1 MATSEDWKENPYIIG
16 RPIYEPEYFF
26 GREELF
32 QFIQDNLNKSAKVIL
47 LHGQRRIGKSSV
59 LCQIPNFV
67 HLEKFVFVSL
77 SLEGKSQKPLS
88 EVLHELA
95 RDIIDHLGL
104 PKDKV
109 TLPTKSELE
118 KQSQVF
124 ADDFLPQIYQVLGGK
139 NLVLLLD
146 EFDVLGDCNPDTAAN
161 HFFPYLQ
168 SIVYQQP
175 ELFIIPVVGRR
186 LTDMPTLLGL
196 FREAPR
202 HEIGLL
208 DRRGAERLI
217 IEPAKG
223 VLEYNSEVIDAILA
237 LSAGHPYFTQVIC
250 FALFANAREEQRWQV
265 TRADVESIVDKA
277 IEIGEGGLAWFRD
290 GLPIPE
296 RVFFSAVA
304 EAQQERLASS
314 TKDGTSDGGVVG
326 GEALNLL
333 KQFGGTLE
341 GGVVE
346 GEALN
351 LLKQFGVI
359 LTEPLRRAEEQL
371 LEWNFLQHLG
381 LAGNPLPLKLNTYK
395 VAVELVRRWL
405 VKRYSLR
412 REIFELEN
420 LDQRVHHLYEVAALM
435 RQRGDTLNAIRFY
448 KQALTAN
455 PNHFSVLFDLAEAY
469 LDVQEFDQAV
479 ELNERAYK
487 VDSIRT
493 KEGFIQ
499 SLLLSGRG
507 LMLQGKFELGREQ
520 FSQVLLLQPNNQLV
534 KFIVEELRPKY
545 TSEINSQMFLLYLE
559 QAVKLSDD
567 QKVIIEAQINAW
579 TEYQRKLEKYRD
591 FLLQATHQEEPLSL
605 NTRSKLDALPR
616 ELRLKGEDVIKIR
629 KQFIPQLEAAL
640 EKSKSRYRQ
649 EVESF
654 VIDGN
659 ISPIA
664 RRILNVMRNQLEL
677 LPEEANEIEREI
689 LKPYQDNQRKFEEY
703 LQVFTQA
710 IEQEFPLSE
719 SSRNEL
725 KQLQAVLQIG
735 DKEVFI
741 IEATVEIQSLLK
753 QLAEEYSDQSAD
765 VRLWVLSK
773 RIQQEIKQNPTLKGK
788 LLSAIKLG
796 GLETLKAILNYS
808 LAGISSETIQ
818 SWLEVEED

>member
-1 MATSEDWKENPYIIG
+1 M
-16 RPIYEPEYFF
+16 
-26 GREELF
+26 
-32 QFIQDNLNKSAKVIL
+32 
-47 LHGQRRIGKSSV
+47 
-59 LCQIPNFV
+59 
-67 HLEKFVFVSL
+67 
-77 SLEGKSQKPLS
+77 
-88 EVLHELA
+88 
-95 RDIIDHLGL
+95 
-104 PKDKV
+104 PKDKA

-202 HEIGLL
+202 QEISLL

-217 IEPAKG
+217 IEPAKD
-223 VLEYNSEVIDAILA
+223 VLEYNSEVIDAILE

-265 TRADVESIVDKA
+265 TRADVESIVNKA

-304 EAQQERLASS
+304 EAQQEHVASS
-314 TKDGTSDGGVVG
+314 TKDGTPEGGVVE

-341 GGVVE
+341 VGVVE

-359 LTEPLRRAEEQL
+359 LTEPLRKAEEQL

-395 VAVELVRRWL
+395 VTVELVRRWL

-420 LDQRVHHLYEVAALM
+420 LDPEAHRLYKLAPLM
-435 RQRGDTLNAIRFY
+435 RQRGDTLNAIKLY
-448 KQALTAN
+448 KQVLTAN
-455 PNHFSVLFDLAEAY
+455 PNHFSALFDLAEAY
-469 LDVQEFDQAV
+469 LDVQEFDKAV
-479 ELNERAYK
+479 ELFKRAYK
-487 VDSIRT
+487 VDPIRT
-493 KEGFIQ
+493 KEGFLQ
-499 SLLLSGRG
+499 SLLVYAKNLI
-507 LMLQGKFELGREQ
+507 LQGKFELAREQ
-520 FSQVLLLQPNNQLV
+520 FAQSLLLQNNQSLRLL
-534 KFIVEELRPKY
+534 VEELRPKY
-545 TSEINSQMFLLYLE
+545 VSKINDISFIQHLYNV
-559 QAVKLSDD
+559 VKLNDE
-567 QKVIIEAQINAW
+567 QKVVIEAQINAW
-579 TEYQRKLEKYRD
+579 TQYQRNLEEYRD
-591 FLLQATHQEEPLSL
+591 FLLKLTHQENSLSSS
-605 NTRSKLDALPR
+605 TRTLLDNLQAT
-616 ELRLKGEDVIKIR
+616 LRLKEEDVRKIR

-640 EKSKSRYRQ
+640 ENSKSSYRQ
-649 EVESF
+649 EVKSF
-654 VIDGN
+654 VSDGT
-659 ISPIA
+659 ISPIG

-677 LPEEANEIEREI
+677 RPEEANEIEREI
-689 LKPYQDNQRKFEEY
+689 LKPYEDNRRKLWEY
-703 LQVFTQA
+703 
-710 IEQEFPLSE
+710 SE
-719 SSRNEL
+719 AFNESIKYESLFNKSSRKEL
-725 KQLQAVLQIG
+725 KKLQRVLRLT
-735 DKEVFI
+735 DKEIFI
-741 IEATVEIQSLLK
+741 IEATAEIKLLLN
-753 QLAEEYSDQSAD
+753 QLSEEYSAQSAD
-765 VRLWVLSK
+765 DRLLLLSQE
-773 RIQQEIKQNPTLKGK
+773 IQQNSTLKGK
-788 LLSAIKLG
+788 LLRVIKLG
-796 GLETLKAILNYS
+796 GMETLKAILNHS

-818 SWLEVEED
+818 SWLEAEED

>member
-67 HLEKFVFVSL
+67 YLEKFIFVSL

-124 ADDFLPQIYQVLGGK
+124 AGNFLPQIYQVLGGK

-146 EFDVLGDCNPDTAAN
+146 EFDVLGDCNPNTAAN

-168 SIVYQQP
+168 SIVYQQA

-314 TKDGTSDGGVVG
+314 TKDGTSED
-326 GEALNLL
+326 
-333 KQFGGTLE
+333 
-341 GGVVE
+341 GVVE

-371 LEWNFLQHLG
+371 LEWKLLQHLG

-395 VAVELVRRWL
+395 VTVELVRRWL

-420 LDQRVHHLYEVAALM
+420 LDPETHRLYEVAPLM
-435 RQRGDTLNAIRFY
+435 RQRGDTLNAIKLY
-448 KQALTAN
+448 KQVLTAN
-455 PNHFSVLFDLAEAY
+455 PNHFSALFDLAEAY
-469 LDVQEFDQAV
+469 LDVKEFDKAV
-479 ELNERAYK
+479 ELFKRAYK
-487 VDSIRT
+487 VDPIRT
-493 KEGFIQ
+493 KEGFLQ
-499 SLLLSGRG
+499 SLLVYAKNLI
-507 LMLQGKFELGREQ
+507 LQGKFELAREQ
-520 FSQVLLLQPNNQLV
+520 FAQSLLLQNNQSLR
-534 KFIVEELRPKY
+534 ILVEELRPKY
-545 TSEINSQMFLLYLE
+545 VSKINNASFIQHLYT
-559 QAVKLSDD
+559 VIKLNDE
-567 QKVIIEAQINAW
+567 QKVVIEAQINAW
-579 TEYQRKLEKYRD
+579 TQYQRNLEEYRD
-591 FLLQATHQEEPLSL
+591 LLLKLTHQENSLSSY
-605 NTRSKLDALPR
+605 TRTLLDNLQVN
-616 ELRLKGEDVIKIR
+616 LRLKEEDVRKIR

-640 EKSKSRYRQ
+640 ENSKSSYRQ
-649 EVESF
+649 EVKSF
-654 VIDGN
+654 VSDGT
-659 ISPIA
+659 ISPIG
-664 RRILNVMRNQLEL
+664 RRILDVMRNQLEL
-677 LPEEANEIEREI
+677 RLEEANEIEREI
-689 LKPYQDNQRKFEEY
+689 LKPYDDNRRKVWEY
-703 LQVFTQA
+703 SQA
-710 IEQEFPLSE
+710 FKEAIGHESPLSE
-719 SSRNEL
+719 FSRKEL
-725 KQLQAVLQIG
+725 KKLQKVLRLR
-735 DKEVFI
+735 DKEIFI
-741 IEATVEIQSLLK
+741 IEATVEIKLLLN
-753 QLAEEYSDQSAD
+753 QLAEEYSAQSAD
-765 VRLWVLSK
+765 DRLLLVSQG
-773 RIQQEIKQNPTLKGK
+773 IQQEIKQNPTLQGK

-796 GLETLKAILNYS
+796 GMETLKAILNHS
-808 LAGISSETIQ
+808 VAGISSETIQ
-818 SWLEVEED
+818 SWLEAEED